1 MRTTTPSSTR
11 LLPDGSRLRNRLLAA
26 LPVTDYR
33 RILKHLHMHTGVVG
47 HPLQEHGAPI
57 TDVYF
62 PNGGVFSVTNEMYD
76 GQLVEVA
83 TVGREGMLGIG
94 VSLGDRS
101 LSRNQSSGRCGLAR
115 PGGAIRRSLSV
126 GDARS
131 HRRLSRRER
140 RHPGRLRD
148 EQLLSLSRRR
158 LDAASVL
165 PLGQGQRLCRSA
177 V

>member
-76 GQLVEVA
+76 GQLEEVA
-83 TVGREGMLGIG
+83 TVGREAHA
-94 VSLGDRS
+94 GDRRVPRRSISFAKSIIRTMRSGATGWSDTSIS
-101 LSRNQSSGRCGLAR
+101 LSW
-115 PGGAIRRSLSV
+115 
-126 GDARS
+126 
-131 HRRLSRRER
+131 
-140 RHPGRLRD
+140 
-148 EQLLSLSRRR
+148 
-158 LDAASVL
+158 
-165 PLGQGQRLCRSA
+165 
-177 V
+177 